1 MSACSPEPAR
11 HGTGAQVR
19 DEGPGAPDRQRSRH
33 HRIDVDETRQ
43 AFGHCLDHR
52 SGERRGRG
60 GAGLGGRQ
68 QQHRHAAARRH
79 FEAAAGILGPFHRRH
94 DEAVG
99 LRHEGPRP
107 PRLLAARHRVEDLE
121 AFADMIGRDHA
132 GADMLPRC
140 GDAGIERVD
149 VEIVPG
155 DHVARHHRA
164 LVEVDMLAAIDDA
177 PGIIEVDQQRLAI
190 GAGGRLDNMDG
201 GTGSAEMDLVA
212 PWLEIVLRVSPAQ
225 LEHAWRRLRSCP
237 RRARGGCA
245 AVHPRQPRSPRRH
258 GLDAGGDG
266 IGEADRFE
274 EPRAPPRGSSPCRGA
289 TAVGTGRLPCRV
301 GLLLPR
307 WGSPAP
313 GVPARLA
320 AAAPAR

>member
-1 MSACSPEPAR
+1 
-11 HGTGAQVR
+11 
-19 DEGPGAPDRQRSRH
+19 
-33 HRIDVDETRQ
+33 
-43 AFGHCLDHR
+43 
-52 SGERRGRG
+52 
-60 GAGLGGRQ
+60 
-68 QQHRHAAARRH
+68 
-79 FEAAAGILGPFHRRH
+79 
-94 DEAVG
+94 
-99 LRHEGPRP
+99 
-107 PRLLAARHRVEDLE
+107 VEDLE

-225 LEHAWRRLRSCP
+225 RKPPGGACDRVLDEPAGDAQPSILANHA
-237 RRARGGCA
+237 A
-245 AVHPRQPRSPRRH
+245 ARRH

-274 EPRAPPRGSSPCRGA
+274 ELERRRVDLLHVAARQQLVPAAFHAGSDCCFLGGDRPRPEC
-289 TAVGTGRLPCRV
+289 
-301 GLLLPR
+301 
-307 WGSPAP
+307 
-313 GVPARLA
+313 PARLA